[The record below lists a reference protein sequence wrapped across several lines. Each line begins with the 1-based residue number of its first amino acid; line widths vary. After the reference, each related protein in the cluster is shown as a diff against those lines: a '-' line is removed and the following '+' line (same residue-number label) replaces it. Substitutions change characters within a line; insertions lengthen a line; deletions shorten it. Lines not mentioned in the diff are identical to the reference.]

1 MEKKYSPL
9 NKQDKGKDK
18 QFELKVKAF
27 KKLRD
32 LHREQRP
39 DARVPTYNDS
49 TANSLTRCIIDYI
62 NLKGYQAERIN
73 CMGNPIPVGDGT
85 YRMGKTTMD
94 LGTADISATIKGRS
108 VKIEVK
114 TGKDRMSSYQRRYR
128 DKIEAAGG
136 IYIVA
141 RSFPQFLIDIH
152 KRIKL

>member
-1 MEKKYSPL
+1 MEGKHSPL
-9 NKQDKGKDK
+9 YKQDKGKDN
-18 QFELKVKAF
+18 QLQLKKKAF

-39 DARVPTYNDS
+39 NARVPTYNDS
-49 TANSLTRCIIDYI
+49 TSNSLTKCIIDYI

-73 CMGNPIPVGDGT
+73 CMGKPIPVGDGT

-94 LGTADISATIKGRS
+94 LGTADISATIKGLS

-114 TGKDRMSSYQRRYR
+114 IGKDRMSSYQRRYR
-128 DKIEAAGG
+128 EKIEAAGG

-141 RSFPQFLIDIH
+141 RSFPQFLIDLH